1 MPRGARGT
9 TTTAA
14 APVVDASVLEPI
26 ARAAL
31 EEITPATTIGALRD
45 VTVADDVATVRF
57 ATRQG
62 GYLGWFWTVSLAV
75 NPGLEPSVLETELM
89 PGEGALTAPDWVP
102 WSDRLE
108 DYLAQQAAD
117 AESEGDDDADGDGD
131 DDHDHDH
138 DEHDLHGDDGD
149 DVFDGVDID
158 AHDDTVDDDS
168 DADEYPGIEQYA
180 IRAELERA
188 LKRSER
194 QQEEAQRH
202 LVQEEAR
209 LP

>member
-1 MPRGARGT
+1 MPRDARGAT
-9 TTTAA
+9 TEREPA
-14 APVVDASVLEPI
+14 VNASELEPI

-31 EEITPATTIGALRD
+31 EEITPSATIGALRD
-45 VTVADDVATVRF
+45 VTVADAVATVRF

-62 GYLGWFWTVSLAV
+62 GYLGWFWTVSIAV

-108 DYLAQQAAD
+108 DYLAQQAAEV
-117 AESEGDDDADGDGD
+117 ESTGDTDDSDGD
-131 DDHDHDH
+131 DDHDH

-158 AHDDTVDDDS
+158 SHDDTVGEDS
-168 DADEYPGIEQYA
+168 DTDD
-180 IRAELERA
+180 
-188 LKRSER
+188 
-194 QQEEAQRH
+194 
-202 LVQEEAR
+202 
-209 LP
+209 

>member
-1 MPRGARGT
+1 MPRGARGG
-9 TTTAA
+9 TTAGRGSA
-14 APVVDASVLEPI
+14 VDESLLEPI

-45 VTVADDVATVRF
+45 VIVADDVATVRF

-62 GYLGWFWTVSLAV
+62 GYLGWLWTVSVAV

-117 AESEGDDDADGDGD
+117 AESQGDADDSDDD
-131 DDHDHDH
+131 DHDH

-158 AHDDTVDDDS
+158 SHDDTAAH
-168 DADEYPGIEQYA
+168 AD
-180 IRAELERA
+180 
-188 LKRSER
+188 
-194 QQEEAQRH
+194 
-202 LVQEEAR
+202 
-209 LP
+209 

>member
-14 APVVDASVLEPI
+14 APVAEASVLEPI

-117 AESEGDDDADGDGD
+117 AESEGDDDSD
-131 DDHDHDH
+131 
-138 DEHDLHGDDGD
+138 GDDGD

-158 AHDDTVDDDS
+158 AHDDTVDDD
-168 DADEYPGIEQYA
+168 
-180 IRAELERA
+180 
-188 LKRSER
+188 
-194 QQEEAQRH
+194 
-202 LVQEEAR
+202 
-209 LP
+209 

>member
-1 MPRGARGT
+1 MPRAARDA
-9 TTTAA
+9 TTTAQE
-14 APVVDASVLEPI
+14 PVVDAAVLEPI

-75 NPGLEPSVLETELM
+75 NPGLAPSVLETELM

-117 AESEGDDDADGDGD
+117 AESEDDDDDGDDADGDD
-131 DDHDHDH
+131 DHDH

-158 AHDDTVDDDS
+158 AHDDAVDDS
-168 DADEYPGIEQYA
+168 DD
-180 IRAELERA
+180 
-188 LKRSER
+188 
-194 QQEEAQRH
+194 
-202 LVQEEAR
+202 
-209 LP
+209 

>member
-14 APVVDASVLEPI
+14 APVVETSVLEPI

-45 VTVADDVATVRF
+45 VAVADDVATVRF

-108 DYLAQQAAD
+108 DYLAQQAVD
-117 AESEGDDDADGDGD
+117 AESEGDDDDSD
-131 DDHDHDH
+131 DDHDH

-158 AHDDTVDDDS
+158 AHDDTVGDGDGDTDTDD
-168 DADEYPGIEQYA
+168 
-180 IRAELERA
+180 
-188 LKRSER
+188 
-194 QQEEAQRH
+194 
-202 LVQEEAR
+202 
-209 LP
+209 

>member
-75 NPGLEPSVLETELM
+75 NPGLEPSVLETLKLFPAVFWLENLVVLFVVTILYTSANFLCAPACHPVTM
-89 PGEGALTAPDWVP
+89 PASRPAHAHAARARAAPSSWRRP
-102 WSDRLE
+102 P
-108 DYLAQQAAD
+108 A
-117 AESEGDDDADGDGD
+117 
-131 DDHDHDH
+131 
-138 DEHDLHGDDGD
+138 
-149 DVFDGVDID
+149 
-158 AHDDTVDDDS
+158 
-168 DADEYPGIEQYA
+168 
-180 IRAELERA
+180 
-188 LKRSER
+188 
-194 QQEEAQRH
+194 
-202 LVQEEAR
+202 
-209 LP
+209 